1 MCVATCVCMF
11 SASRIARVL
20 LFGYNSIFNRPITF
34 NARIKEAKVVGERG
48 DQHEKGAEV
57 KKDN

>member
-1 MCVATCVCMF
+1 MF

-20 LFGYNSIFNRPITF
+20 LFGYNSIFSRPITF